1 MAQIDLFSFSTN
13 KYKITKPI
21 RLIEFFSGIGCQEI
35 GIKRIF
41 KDTTTY
47 KTCEWAMNSII
58 AYDLVWH
65 YQEPINCDLSKDQI
79 VDYLYLKGVSLDYN
93 KPATK
98 EELKRKNIEELKH
111 CYVSIIRN
119 HNLVNICNV
128 KGSDLEIVDKERCEY
143 VLTYSFPCQDLSL
156 AGKGKGMATTE
167 TRSGLVWEIIRILKE
182 LRERESLPQILL
194 MENVPQV
201 HGTKQK
207 DEWWYLNECLV
218 NLGYSNF
225 ARDMNAKNYGI
236 PQNRDR
242 TFMLSILGNYDY
254 AFPEEKPLQITLKN
268 MLESNVS
275 EKYYLSKKMI
285 NYMEG
290 NTKGVG
296 NYNRKEIFNRNFK
309 ADKEV
314 ATCITT
320 MNGQRPCDNFLKIE
334 LCDKLIEENRVK
346 ENDIIRHSYSKNRLV
361 NLERVE
367 NKNNNLYSTLDT
379 RCDCLG
385 VVVPEKTKKGY
396 SIAKEGD
403 GIYTNRPQQK
413 RGVVQKGMIQTIKA
427 NCDDIAVVV
436 GTYQFSK
443 SDNFMKGNDRF
454 QKGKSIIDCQTTN
467 QKEGIVEFGTYFTWK
482 DKKGNINTQC
492 NRACN
497 ENEASLVVPCE
508 NTPNVYEK
516 QLRIRK
522 LTPRECSRLM
532 GLPDYVDTRLSGL
545 SEAKRYHIYGDG
557 LVPKIPEL
565 IFKKLLKE
573 N

>member
-128 KGSDLEIVDKERCEY
+128 KGSDLEIVDKERYEY

-242 TFMLSILGNYDY
+242 TFMLSILGSYDY
-254 AFPEEKPLQITLKN
+254 AFPSEKPLKITLKN
-268 MLESNVS
+268 MLEKNVS

-309 ADKEV
+309 ADKKV

-367 NKNNNLYSTLDT
+367 NKNNNLCSTLDT

-385 VVVPEKTKKGY
+385 VVVSEKTKKGY

-467 QKEGIVEFGTYFTWK
+467 QKEGIAKFGTYFTWK

-497 ENEASLVVPCE
+497 ENEASLAVPCG

-565 IFKKLLKE
+565 IFKELKGE
-573 N
+573 